1 MLFMSTTTVAAI
13 SLHTSNEMTHWRP
26 YGVFSGV
33 AYPGVTLAPHVA
45 FALVGT
51 VPVITPDESL
61 LALDRLMLYGF
72 DFGQRFV
79 PPICNELKSVL
90 VVYVW
95 LTVVLNPLR
104 FASRF
109 VALSTALCAVFAV
122 DEILALRESEVTFR
136 LVFVAYT
143 ASF

>member
-1 MLFMSTTTVAAI
+1 MSI
-13 SLHTSNEMTHWRP
+13 RP
-26 YGVFSGV
+26 
-33 AYPGVTLAPHVA
+33 A
-45 FALVGT
+45 
-51 VPVITPDESL
+51 TPPDSTI
-61 LALDRLMLYGF
+61 
-72 DFGQRFV
+72 RFV
-79 PPICNELKSVL
+79 PPIERFANSVL

-95 LTVVLNPLR
+95 LTVVLKPFR